1 MPNPTVHLGF
11 IGSFPVNS
19 ASLTPQL
26 KLQIQNLA
34 SLLAAGK
41 QKNVTI
47 YGYTTYSTAKAANL
61 AISQARANSVAQYL
75 RTQLTA
81 MSVFGVLITAK
92 GEGSVRGQVA
102 AAYRR
107 VEIFV

>member
-1 MPNPTVHLGF
+1 
-11 IGSFPVNS
+11 
-19 ASLTPQL
+19 
-26 KLQIQNLA
+26 
-34 SLLAAGK
+34 
-41 QKNVTI
+41 
-47 YGYTTYSTAKAANL
+47 
-61 AISQARANSVAQYL
+61 L

-81 MSVFGVLITAK
+81 MSVSGVLITAK